1 MSDENS
7 IKQIHDEIKI
17 LRESIVSLNSKFDK
31 ISTQNRPW
39 ISSADVESKYK
50 LEKNMLKIF
59 FKNFGN
65 TLATNLQMKGLVSVE
80 DNIDQNT
87 LDGLS
92 FTESL
97 SIAPGETFSCVLGI
111 TSEQLISSTT
121 GNSLHFGV
129 ELEYSFDGDKKGHT
143 VLIGHVHVTSNSG
156 MIYSTKILN

>member
-1 MSDENS
+1 MSYEDS

-17 LRESIVSLNSKFDK
+17 LRESIDNLSSKFDQ

-50 LEKNMLKIF
+50 LEKNTLKIF

-65 TLATNLQMKGLVSVE
+65 TPAINLQMKGLVSV
-80 DNIDQNT
+80 DGNIDQSI

-97 SIAPGETFSCVLGI
+97 AIAPDEIFSCILSV
-111 TSEQLISSTT
+111 TSEQLISSAT
-121 GNSLHFGV
+121 GNSLHFGI
-129 ELEYSFDGDKKGHT
+129 EMEYSFDGDKKGNT

-156 MIYSTKILN
+156 MIYSTKILK

>member
-1 MSDENS
+1 MSNDDS
-7 IKQIHDEIKI
+7 IKQIHDEIKT
-17 LRESIVSLNSKFDK
+17 LRESVDNLNSKFDDV
-31 ISTQNRPW
+31 SAQNRPW

-50 LEKNMLKIF
+50 LEQNTLKIF
-59 FKNFGN
+59 FKNFGS
-65 TLATNLQMKGLVSVE
+65 TPATDLQMKGLVSIH
-80 DNIDQNT
+80 DDIDQST

-97 SIAPGETFSCVLGI
+97 AIAPGEIFSCILSV

-156 MIYSTKILN
+156 MIYSTKILK

>member
-1 MSDENS
+1 MSNDDS
-7 IKQIHDEIKI
+7 IKQIHDEIKT
-17 LRESIVSLNSKFDK
+17 LRESIDNLNSKFDD
-31 ISTQNRPW
+31 ISAQNRSW

-50 LEKNMLKIF
+50 LEKNTLKIF

-65 TLATNLQMKGLVSVE
+65 IPATDLQMKGLVSIH
-80 DNIDQNT
+80 DDIDQST
-87 LDGLS
+87 LDDLS

-97 SIAPGETFSCVLGI
+97 AIAPSV

-129 ELEYSFDGDKKGHT
+129 ELEYSFDGGKKGHT

>member
-1 MSDENS
+1 MSDDIS

-17 LRESIVSLNSKFDK
+17 LRESIDSLNFKFDK

-39 ISSADVESKYK
+39 VSSADVESKYK
-50 LEKNMLKIF
+50 LEKNTLKIF

-65 TLATNLQMKGLVSVE
+65 TPATNLQMKGLVSV
-80 DNIDQNT
+80 DDDINQGT

-97 SIAPGETFSCVLGI
+97 AIAPGEIFSCILSV

-129 ELEYSFDGDKKGHT
+129 ELEYSFDDDKKGHT

-156 MIYSTKILN
+156 MLYSSKILN